1 VNVAA
6 WSEHLAIVPILL
18 PLVTAAVLL
27 FIDERRRRWKAAI
40 GIAATLGLLCAA
52 IALLVQADALPPG
65 APHATH
71 VYLVANWP
79 AAFGIVL
86 AVDRLAATMLV
97 LTATL
102 ALAALVFASVRWQRA
117 GSHFHSLFQIQLMG
131 LAGAFLTGDLFNLF
145 VFFEILLAASYGLTL
160 HGSGLRRV
168 KAGLHYIAIN
178 LLASSLFLI
187 GASLIYGVA
196 GTLGMAELAARV
208 PTLAADERLLFETGT
223 AIFAIAILVK
233 AAVWPLNLWLP
244 TTYAAA
250 SAPVAAM
257 FAILSK
263 VGVYVVVR
271 LWLLLFGA
279 GAGESAQFGREWLLV
294 GGIATIVSGAIG
306 VYASRDLKRLAG
318 FSVLVSAGTLLAVVG
333 AGGGAVV
340 GSALFYLVSSTLG
353 LGAFFLLI
361 ELVERSR
368 DPVAQLLAVT
378 AEAFGEEEED
388 PFGEEDEVGVA
399 VPGIMA
405 LLGLGFL
412 CCAVLLAGL
421 PPLSGFVA
429 KFAMLSLLLGADDS
443 WASWALVGVVIAS
456 GLLTV
461 LAMAREGVRSF
472 WVSGHATLPR
482 VRVAEIAPI
491 VLLVGLCV
499 VLTVQ
504 AGPVM
509 DYLQATAAS
518 LESADGYIDDVQS
531 ARPVAPPAVEASR

>member
-1 VNVAA
+1 MSA
-6 WSEHLAIVPILL
+6 WTEHLAIVPILL
-18 PLVTAAVLL
+18 PLVTSAVLL
-27 FIDERRRRWKAAI
+27 LIDERRRNWKAAI
-40 GIAATLGLLCAA
+40 GMAATIGLLCVAVL
-52 IALLVQADALPPG
+52 LLVQADALPAG
-65 APHATH
+65 APHATR

-86 AVDRLAATMLV
+86 AVDRLAAILLV
-97 LTATL
+97 LTAVL
-102 ALAALVFASVRWQRA
+102 ALAALVFASARWQRA

-145 VFFEILLAASYGLTL
+145 VFFEILLAASYGLAL

-168 KAGLHYIAIN
+168 KAGLHYVAIN

-196 GTLGMAELAARV
+196 GTLNMADLAARV
-208 PTLAADERLLFETGT
+208 PLLAADERLLFETGA
-223 AIFAIAILVK
+223 AIFAVAILVK

-257 FAILSK
+257 FAIMSK
-263 VGVYVVVR
+263 VGVYVVLR

-294 GGIATIVSGAIG
+294 GGALTIVCGAVG

-318 FSVLVSAGTLLAVVG
+318 FSVLVSAGTLLGVVG
-333 AGGGAVV
+333 AGGGEVV
-340 GSALFYLVSSTLG
+340 GSVLFYLVSSTLG

-378 AEAFGEEEED
+378 AEAFGDADED
-388 PFGEEDEVGVA
+388 PFGEEDEVGIA

-412 CCAVLLAGL
+412 CCAALLAGL

-429 KFAMLSLLLGADDS
+429 KFAMMSRLLGADDS
-443 WASWALVGVVIAS
+443 GASWTLVGVVIAS
-456 GLLTV
+456 GLLTL

-472 WVSGHATLPR
+472 WVSGSATLPR

-491 VLLVGLCV
+491 VLLIGLCV
-499 VLTVQ
+499 ALTVQ
-504 AGPVM
+504 AAPVM
-509 DYLQATAAS
+509 RYMEATAAT
-518 LESADGYIDDVQS
+518 LEDASGYIGDVQS
-531 ARPVAPPAVEASR
+531 ARPVVPSRTEAPP